1 VAVGTAPLIPR
12 LLLDTNAVSDF
23 AESEPAIMEL
33 LAEVQVLALPVVV
46 VGEYRFGIAQA
57 RNVADYHLWLERLI
71 TQTDVLNITDETT
84 IHYAEVRLDLKRI
97 GRPIPMNDVW
107 IAALCR
113 QHELPILSRDQH
125 FDVVPKIKRL
135 AW

>member
-1 VAVGTAPLIPR
+1 MIPR

-84 IHYAEVRLDLKRI
+84 LHYAEVRLDLKRI

>member
-1 VAVGTAPLIPR
+1 MIPR

>member
-1 VAVGTAPLIPR
+1 LIPR
-12 LLLDTNAVSDF
+12 LLLDTNALSDF

-125 FDVVPKIKRL
+125 FDVVPRIKRL

>member
-1 VAVGTAPLIPR
+1 MIPR
-12 LLLDTNAVSDF
+12 LLLDTNALSDF

-46 VGEYRFGIAQA
+46 VGEYRFCIAQA

-125 FDVVPKIKRL
+125 FDVVPRIKRL

>member
-1 VAVGTAPLIPR
+1 
-12 LLLDTNAVSDF
+12 
-23 AESEPAIMEL
+23 
-33 LAEVQVLALPVVV
+33 
-46 VGEYRFGIAQA
+46 
-57 RNVADYHLWLERLI
+57 
-71 TQTDVLNITDETT
+71 
-84 IHYAEVRLDLKRI
+84 
-97 GRPIPMNDVW
+97 MNDVW